1 VNQPDRELESYL
13 AGDSPLSRRY
23 RAASRE
29 TPPSELDAA
38 VLAAARAAVVH
49 APRRR
54 ARWQLPLAAAAT
66 VVLGVSLVSQL
77 RFDAVPEAVRAD
89 RAEVQVAQQ
98 APADVVRRE
107 ADAPGVLSMESISEE
122 YASDSGVAD
131 MVAPSAPAPAAA
143 PPAARKSTPVEP
155 QARPEAEAQA
165 LSESAQR
172 QEQTLRAER
181 ESVQRRER
189 SAPAGARSAAP
200 PAAAFAMPPAPPAA
214 TLDQIAAAARE
225 LLLLLQSQ
233 DLDALAARAP
243 AGSPRSALDAVAAR
257 FRNAHAAQVFAPN
270 DGRFRVI
277 FTDVDTR
284 TLGSAD
290 LKLVAQGWQL
300 LALEPAR

>member
-1 VNQPDRELESYL
+1 MTQPDRELENYL

-29 TPPSELDAA
+29 VPPPELDAA

-89 RAEVQVAQQ
+89 RAEMPVAQQ
-98 APADVVRRE
+98 APADAGRRE
-107 ADAPGVLSMESISEE
+107 ADAPTVLSMESIS
-122 YASDSGVAD
+122 DSAVAD
-131 MVAPSAPAPAAA
+131 RVAPSAPAAA
-143 PPAARKSTPVEP
+143 PPAARKPTPVQP
-155 QARPEAEAQA
+155 QAQPEADVLA
-165 LSESAQR
+165 ESAQR
-172 QEQTLRAER
+172 QQQTLSIER
-181 ESVQRRER
+181 ESGQRRER
-189 SAPAGARSAAP
+189 SAQTGARSAAP
-200 PAAAFAMPPAPPAA
+200 PAAAFAKPPAPEAA
-214 TLDQIAAAARE
+214 TLDQIATAARE
-225 LLLLLQSQ
+225 LLVLLQAQ
-233 DLDALAARAP
+233 DLDALAAHGP
-243 AGSPRSALDAVAAR
+243 AGAPRGVFDATAKR
-257 FRNAHAAQVFAPN
+257 FRNAHAAQVFASS
-270 DGRFRVI
+270 DGHWRVI

-290 LKLVAQGWQL
+290 LRLVAQDWQL

>member
-1 VNQPDRELESYL
+1 VNRPDRELESYL

-29 TPPSELDAA
+29 TPPPELDAA
-38 VLAAARAAVVH
+38 VLAAARTAVVR

-98 APADVVRRE
+98 APADAVRRE
-107 ADAPGVLSMESISEE
+107 ADAPGVLSMEPISG
-122 YASDSGVAD
+122 SGVAD

-155 QARPEAEAQA
+155 QAQPQAEAQA
-165 LSESAQR
+165 LAESAQR
-172 QEQTLRAER
+172 QEQILSAER
-181 ESVQRRER
+181 ESEQRRER

-243 AGSPRSALDAVAAR
+243 AGSPRSALDAAAAR
-257 FRNAHAAQVFAPN
+257 FRNAHAAQVFASN

-290 LKLVAQGWQL
+290 LRLVAQGWQL

>member
-1 VNQPDRELESYL
+1 VNQPDRELENYL

-29 TPPSELDAA
+29 TPPPELDAA

-54 ARWQLPLAAAAT
+54 GRWQLPLAAAAT

-77 RFDAVPEAVRAD
+77 RFDAVPEVVRAD
-89 RAEVQVAQQ
+89 RAEVRVAQQ

-107 ADAPGVLSMESISEE
+107 ADAQGVLSMESIS
-122 YASDSGVAD
+122 DSGVAD
-131 MVAPSAPAPAAA
+131 RGAPSAPAPAAA
-143 PPAARKSTPVEP
+143 PPAARKSTPVQP
-155 QARPEAEAQA
+155 QAQPKAEAQA
-165 LSESAQR
+165 LAESVQQ
-172 QEQTLRAER
+172 QERTLSTER

-189 SAPAGARSAAP
+189 SAQADARSAAP

-214 TLDQIAAAARE
+214 TLDQVAAAARE
-225 LLLLLQSQ
+225 LLVLLQTQ
-233 DLDALAARAP
+233 DLDALAAHAP
-243 AGSPRSALDAVAAR
+243 AGAARGALDAAAAR
-257 FRNAHAAQVFAPN
+257 FRSAHAAQVFASN

-290 LKLVAQGWQL
+290 LSLVARGWQL